1 MPLQPM
7 ITRTRWVGALAV
19 LWLAA
24 GPLRGDVVTLNSG
37 GTVHGNVTSSNGTKT
52 VSVHTS
58 AGALLIFEKEAVKT
72 VKHGADPSQKGT
84 GKTAVGKTGAAKTSA
99 AKPHLTPEE
108 EAWMPK
114 IRSLVARL
122 FESDRDQIRR
132 AKSELLNVNDANAI
146 PALTRY
152 LWNTRN
158 EDARLLYTFI
168 LRNMPGSK
176 PVYYLVQLS
185 IFDPSAHVRDEA
197 RQAIGAG
204 RADQARPLYIQ
215 ALKFGI
221 PDLASLAAQGIA
233 AIGDPNR
240 ESVPYLIDGLIVRST
255 REVAAGPGVRFA
267 VPDSW
272 VLPQPSAPSAP
283 APVPLPASGFGMRA
297 ASPAPV
303 SMGMGGSSSLP
314 MGLTN
319 RLPQPL
325 IGTVP
330 PLRGPAST
338 TSFPVSYQGAL
349 NTPITPPPTVK
360 IEQKD
365 ANIPVLDALIK
376 ITGQDFGLSRDNWG
390 RWWVNDQKNRTLQKP
405 KAVDRVISK
414 PAAPL
419 DSTPT
424 GNTAAGR

>member
-7 ITRTRWVGALAV
+7 ITGTRSIGALAV

-24 GPLRGDVVTLNSG
+24 GTLRGDIVTLNSG
-37 GTVHGNVTSSNGTKT
+37 GTVHGNATSSRGAKT

-58 AGALLIFEKEAVKT
+58 VGALLIFEKEAVKT
-72 VKHGADPSQKGT
+72 VKHGADPPQKVT
-84 GKTAVGKTGAAKTSA
+84 GKTAVAKTGSAKVSA

-122 FESDRDQIRR
+122 FGSDRDQIRR
-132 AKSELLNVNDANAI
+132 AKSELLNVDDANAI

-158 EDARLLYTFI
+158 VDARLLYTSI

-185 IFDPSAHVRDEA
+185 MFDPSAHMRDEA
-197 RQAIGAG
+197 RQAIGAE
-204 RADQARPLYIQ
+204 RADQARPLYIE

-233 AIGDPNR
+233 AIGLPNR
-240 ESVPYLIDGLIVRST
+240 ESVPYLIDALVVRST
-255 REVAAGPGVRFA
+255 CEVAAGPAVRFA

-272 VLPQPSAPSAP
+272 VLPQPDPPSAP
-283 APVPLPASGFGMRA
+283 APLPASGFGMRA
-297 ASPAPV
+297 ASPAIV

-319 RLPQPL
+319 RFSQPL
-325 IGTVP
+325 IGTAP
-330 PLRGPAST
+330 PLTGPAST
-338 TSFPVSYQGAL
+338 TSFPVTYRGVL
-349 NTPITPPPTVK
+349 NTPVTVPPTVK

-365 ANIPVLDALIK
+365 ANIPVLDALVK
-376 ITGQDFGLSRDNWG
+376 ITGQDFGLNRDSWG
-390 RWWVNDQKNRTLQKP
+390 RWWVNNQKNRTLQKS
-405 KAVDRVISK
+405 KAGDRVISK
-414 PAAPL
+414 APAAA
-419 DSTPT
+419 DAKSTGKPT
-424 GNTAAGR
+424 SGR